1 MKTTAFNLFIA
12 LLLLGPAQQAT
23 AQYNFSDDLYYD
35 HPITYEMGASIGIMN
50 CFTDLGGKKDIG
62 QKYFKDLTIGT
73 SQITGS
79 IYFAANY
86 RYFLGLRAE
95 ATFGQVKAADK
106 GKVGEAS
113 TTYGR
118 DERNLSFKSNIIEL
132 MLALEVHPLYFK
144 RFEQGEDLPRFSP
157 YLMGGIGFFS
167 FNPRAKLN
175 GEWVE
180 LHPLSTE
187 GQGFSEY
194 PDRKPYK
201 LRQFNIPVGLGVK
214 YKVNPLCNVSLECVT
229 RILNTDYLDDVSK
242 EYIDPTVFANHLS
255 GDDLNNALLL
265 NDRQKELNPSHNATI
280 GWQRGNPKNN
290 DAYFTFNVKVSLIF

>member
-1 MKTTAFNLFIA
+1 MKKTAFS
-12 LLLLGPAQQAT
+12 LLISLLICASGQQVC

-62 QKYFKDLTIGT
+62 QKYFKDIRIGN
-73 SQITGS
+73 SQVAGS
-79 IYFAANY
+79 IFFKANY

-95 ATFGQVKAADK
+95 ATFGQVKAADE
-106 GKVGEAS
+106 GKVNEVT

-118 DERNLSFKSNIIEL
+118 DERNLSFKSNIVEL
-132 MLALEVHPLYFK
+132 MLALEVHPRFFK
-144 RFEQGEDLPRFSP
+144 TFEKGTDLPRISP

-175 GEWVE
+175 GDWID

-194 PDRKPYK
+194 PDRKSYK
-201 LRQFNIPVGLGVK
+201 LRQFNFPVGIGVQ
-214 YKVNPLCNVSLECVT
+214 YKATPLCNVSFECVS
-229 RILNTDYLDDVSK
+229 RILMTDYLDDVST
-242 EYIDPTVFANHLS
+242 EYIDPIVFANHLS
-255 GDDLNNALLL
+255 GQDLTNALLL
-265 NDRQKELNPSHNATI
+265 NDRQQELNPSHTTNA
-280 GWQRGNPKNN
+280 GWQRGNPNN
-290 DAYFTFNVKVSLIF
+290 KDSYFTFNLKISLIF